1 MDLGNDDQ
9 WLLIKNKKKKR
20 HNKSF
25 FDSYWENTPS
35 PMKESYLKEKEKKH
49 LDLIKAWDRTS
60 NLLVV
65 QGKEERVKWRYG
77 DAVNKT
83 WTLGDSAGQMTRFL
97 QQITSKGKRCA
108 EGTYGLN

>member
-9 WLLIKNKKKKR
+9 WLLIYKKKR
-20 HNKSF
+20 EIQQVIFWFLLGEHTITYEGVLFKR
-25 FDSYWENTPS
+25 
-35 PMKESYLKEKEKKH
+35 KRKKH
-49 LDLIKAWDRTS
+49 LDLIKAWGRTS
-60 NLLVV
+60 NLLEV

-108 EGTYGLN
+108 EGTYRLN